1 MQTPGR
7 LLTGLLFAQLV
18 GAMVDFGALGLTSAD
33 GLDKGKW
40 LILAPGLVLGLHL
53 LTTSAQLSR
62 WLLSGPI
69 VVLMMWFGWSFLGV
83 AWSVDARATV
93 LQMIVALTTT
103 VTAFWWVRSFGR
115 SSFARVFCAAAAL
128 VLIVGLMHDLIPAL
142 RPFLPVDTSQAQ
154 IGPDTGRGAGLT
166 PGFNQL
172 GFLAGVT
179 VMLLLRTRPRN
190 PVERV
195 LAWSLA
201 AVACAAMATSG
212 SRSVAVCTI
221 AAVAI
226 QLGAASSP
234 IARRRGIAA
243 SVAAGLLAISVLG
256 AAGIRTPFQAGRSL
270 DSLNGR
276 AAVWSHALGLIE
288 DKPLAGYGMMSGD
301 EIWAQA
307 LAAGRTVFDAGD
319 THNMT
324 LEILV
329 GSGTIGLALFGSA
342 LAWAAFRAWA
352 TGSADAFGLLLLL
365 TLVGLTEAL
374 VSAAGL
380 VYPVLGLV
388 MGLLAV
394 DQTARPWPNG
404 RGGNP
409 GALLR
414 DDTHPEPVGSPA

>member
-1 MQTPGR
+1 
-7 LLTGLLFAQLV
+7 
-18 GAMVDFGALGLTSAD
+18 
-33 GLDKGKW
+33 
-40 LILAPGLVLGLHL
+40 
-53 LTTSAQLSR
+53 
-62 WLLSGPI
+62 
-69 VVLMMWFGWSFLGV
+69 MMWFGWSLVGV
-83 AWSVDARATV
+83 LWSVDARATV
-93 LQMIVALTTT
+93 LQMTVALTTT
-103 VTAFWWVRSFGR
+103 VAAFWWVRSFGR

-128 VLIVGLMHDLIPAL
+128 VLIIGLVHDLVPAL
-142 RPFLPVDTSQAQ
+142 RPFLPVDTSQTQ
-154 IGPDTGRGAGLT
+154 FGLDTGRGAGLT

-179 VMLLLRTRPRN
+179 LMLLLRTQPRN

-201 AVACAAMATSG
+201 AVACGAMVTSG

-221 AAVAI
+221 AALAI
-226 QLGAASSP
+226 QLGATSSP
-234 IARRRGIAA
+234 IARRRGVAA
-243 SVAAGLLAISVLG
+243 SVAAGLIAVGLLG
-256 AAGIRTPFQAGRSL
+256 AVGTQTTFQAGRSL

-276 AAVWSHALGLIE
+276 GAVWSHALRLIQ
-288 DKPLAGYGMMSGD
+288 DRPLTGYGMMSGD

-307 LAAGRTVFDAGD
+307 LAAGRTDFDAGD

-342 LAWAAFRAWA
+342 LAWATLRAWT

-380 VYPVLGLV
+380 IYAVLGLV
-388 MGLLAV
+388 MGLVAV
-394 DQTARPWPNG
+394 DRTVRPWPDG

-409 GALLR
+409 EVLFGAE
-414 DDTHPEPVGSPA
+414 THPKPVGTPA